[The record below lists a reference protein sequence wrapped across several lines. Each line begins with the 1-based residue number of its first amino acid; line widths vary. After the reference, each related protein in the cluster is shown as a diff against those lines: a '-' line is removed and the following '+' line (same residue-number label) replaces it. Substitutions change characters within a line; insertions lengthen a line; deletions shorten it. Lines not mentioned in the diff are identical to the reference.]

1 MMRNIAFALDPDNY
15 WVEILVRNKEMPA
28 TEVVGKPS
36 FQQTMLR
43 VKDPK
48 KSLAFYTEIMGMTLV
63 NEKHFE
69 QGKFSLYFL
78 GTFPEGTK
86 LPEPTSPEAGAFC
99 NSISSCLLE
108 LTHNHGTES
117 DPNFKHHSGNE
128 DPRGFGHI
136 GFLTDELE
144 ATCERLE
151 KEQGVAFKKR
161 PHEGMMRNIAFAYD
175 PDGYWVEIIRRSQW
189 PQKL

>member
-1 MMRNIAFALDPDNY
+1 
-15 WVEILVRNKEMPA
+15 MPQ

-63 NEKHFE
+63 NEKHFDE
-69 QGKFSLYFL
+69 AKFSLYFL

-86 LPEPTSPEAGAFC
+86 LPDPTSPEAGEFAR
-99 NSISSCLLE
+99 SVSSCLLE

-117 DPNFKHHSGNE
+117 DPDFKHHSGNE

-136 GFLTDELE
+136 GFLIDNLE
-144 ATCERLE
+144 ETCERME
-151 KEQGVAFKKR
+151 KELGVGFKKR
-161 PHEGMMRNIAFAYD
+161 PHEGNMHNIAFAYD
-175 PDGYWVEIIRRSQW
+175 PDGYWVEIIRRTEWSE
-189 PQKL
+189 PKE